1 LRLDHLAIAAETL
14 ADGVA
19 WAEDRLGVSFLA
31 GGKHARYATHN
42 RLLGLADG
50 LYLEVIAAD
59 PNASCDGSR
68 WFGLDRFAGPPRLVN
83 WICELEDFDTFMVH
97 GMRKV
102 AMERGDLRWDMGVP
116 PDGSLPLDG
125 GFPTVLHWHTDTPPG
140 RSLSSSGCALQTFTI
155 AHPKADEIENAL
167 SGQMTDPRVR
177 FVVAQEIQLSAAFQT
192 PRGVVTL

>member
-59 PNASCDGSR
+59 PNASCDGAR

-83 WICELEDFDTFMVH
+83 WICEPEGFDTFMVH

-140 RSLSSSGCALQTFTI
+140 RSLSSSGCALQTITI

-167 SGQMTDPRVR
+167 SGQMTDRRVR
-177 FVVAQEIQLSAAFQT
+177 FVVAPEIQLSAAFQT

>member
-14 ADGVA
+14 EDGVA

-59 PNASCDGSR
+59 PNASCDGAR
-68 WFGLDRFAGPPRLVN
+68 WFGLDKFSGPPRLVN
-83 WICELEDFDTFMVH
+83 WICEPDDFHEFMVY

-102 AMERGDLRWDMGVP
+102 SMERGDLRWDMGVP
-116 PDGSLPLDG
+116 EDGSLPLGG
-125 GFPTVLHWHTDTPPG
+125 GFPTILHWHTDRPPG
-140 RSLSSSGCALQTFTI
+140 RSLAPSGCALQTLTI
-155 AHPKADEIENAL
+155 AHPQADVIKNAL
-167 SGQMTDPRVR
+167 SSKLMDPRVR
-177 FVVAQEIQLSAAFQT
+177 FVVAQEIQLSAAFET
-192 PRGVVTL
+192 PRGMVTL

>member
-1 LRLDHLAIAAETL
+1 MRLDHLAIAAETL